1 MKPVAELIALA
12 GAALL
17 MFLSCSE
24 GEVRASEQS
33 AAVTNLHLQQ
43 GALFVSVRER
53 LIKSGWKPVRM
64 HAGDNY
70 EYSGTEKRLTA
81 RHFFEVDS
89 CSTDRGS
96 LCILYY
102 AKNGMC
108 LRVDTEGERVDSMQ
122 VTRWDES
129 CPNEPPK
136 MSKTERRPR

>member
-1 MKPVAELIALA
+1 LIALA
-12 GAALL
+12 KVALL
-17 MFLSCSE
+17 IFLSCSN
-24 GEVRASEQS
+24 GVVRASEQS
-33 AAVTNLHLQQ
+33 VAVTDPRLQQ
-43 GALFVSVRER
+43 GALFVNVRVR
-53 LIKSGWKPVRM
+53 LIKSGWKPVRL

-102 AKNGMC
+102 AKDGTC
-108 LRVDTEGERVDSMQ
+108 LRVDTEGERVDSMR
-122 VTRWDES
+122 VTRWDDS

-136 MSKTERRPR
+136 TSETQRSPR

>member
-12 GAALL
+12 GASLL
-17 MFLSCSE
+17 ILQSGSD
-24 GEVRASEQS
+24 GVVGASEQS
-33 AAVTNLHLQQ
+33 GAVNDLRLQQ
-43 GALFVSVRER
+43 GALFVNVRAR

-70 EYSGTEKRLTA
+70 EYAGTEKRLVA

-102 AKNGMC
+102 AKDGSC
-108 LRVDTEGERVDSMQ
+108 LRVDTVGERVDSMQ
-122 VTRWDES
+122 VTRWDDS
-129 CPNEPPK
+129 CPNEPPRI
-136 MSKTERRPR
+136 SGTERSPR